1 MFVIKTIC
9 ESNPARLKKSYTAL
23 QLGGNSLRE
32 NPLMLEVEAFDPWHW
47 QIPAK

>member
-1 MFVIKTIC
+1 MFVIKTTC

-23 QLGGNSLRE
+23 QLGGSSLRE

-47 QIPAK
+47 YIPAK